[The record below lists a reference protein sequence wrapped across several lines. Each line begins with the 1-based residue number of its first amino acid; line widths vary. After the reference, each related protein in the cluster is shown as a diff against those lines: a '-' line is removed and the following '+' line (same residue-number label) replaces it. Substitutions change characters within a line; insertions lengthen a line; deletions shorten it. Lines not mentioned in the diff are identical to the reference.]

1 MYNYY
6 LYNLAQSQT
15 GLFADCIAK
24 VIFILCL
31 LNHEL
36 KSIPF
41 NFLGAGEGEGGGRR
55 RSGEQTLRVLNFPR
69 DFFHQNLFSRK
80 QLAGNRNSGKFSVTK
95 MFGTVF

>member
-24 VIFILCL
+24 VLFILCL

-41 NFLGAGEGEGGGRR
+41 NFLGAGEG
-55 RSGEQTLRVLNFPR
+55 
-69 DFFHQNLFSRK
+69 
-80 QLAGNRNSGKFSVTK
+80 
-95 MFGTVF
+95 